1 MMNDA
6 LISSRRDRL
15 AELLT
20 QQGLLLAVAES
31 CTGGWLAKVC
41 TDISGS
47 SNWFDRGFVTYSNRA
62 KQQMLGVSVQT
73 LKQHG
78 AVSEAVVIEM
88 VTGALQHSD
97 AHVAVSISGIAGPD
111 GGSDEKPVGTVWLAW
126 KHISIPAT
134 ASCYHFDGNRDAVRR
149 QAVERALQGLLE
161 IVQGH

>member
-1 MMNDA
+1 MINDD
-6 LISSRRDRL
+6 LIFSTRDQL

-62 KQQMLGVSVQT
+62 KQQMLGVNEQT
-73 LKQHG
+73 LLLEG

-88 VTGALQHSD
+88 VTGVLQHSD
-97 AHVAVSISGIAGPD
+97 ARVAVSISGVAGPD
-111 GGSDEKPVGTVWLAW
+111 GGTDEKPVGTVWFAW
-126 KHISIPAT
+126 KRTSMPVVTCCH
-134 ASCYHFDGNRDAVRR
+134 HFDGNRNDIRH
-149 QAVERALQGLLE
+149 QAVERSLQGLLDL
-161 IVQGH
+161 V